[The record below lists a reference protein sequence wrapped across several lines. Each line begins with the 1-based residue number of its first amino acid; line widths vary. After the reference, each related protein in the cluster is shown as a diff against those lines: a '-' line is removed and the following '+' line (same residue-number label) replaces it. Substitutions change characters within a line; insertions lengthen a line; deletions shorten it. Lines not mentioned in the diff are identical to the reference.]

1 MTDKFRTI
9 DVDLS
14 PEVVR
19 LLLEGQLTHT
29 RTQMM
34 DLDGEIMTFRQFEAD
49 VKNAIPAELHEFIDW
64 NRESFERN
72 HAEHVVTIRLSNA
85 HDVRALFVRES
96 SDSTAW
102 VQASWSATSDSF
114 RWAIVNHDDPQRQD
128 WTYAAT
134 LTHALYLAVTRS
146 PGKRVDR
153 AWNRGTRANGVQGE
167 MPPGGVLLSRQ
178 FIQRQSM
185 ELEGIRQAVQMLRE
199 TVKSFASSVQSTG
212 KDAHENSATPENP
225 AHPEPASL
233 DEAA

>member
-1 MTDKFRTI
+1 MTDKFRTV

-19 LLLEGQLTHT
+19 LLLDGQLTHT

-34 DLDGEIMTFRQFEAD
+34 DLDGEILAYREFERD

-64 NRESFERN
+64 NRDAFERH
-72 HAEHVVTIRLSNA
+72 HAEHVVTVRLPNA
-85 HDVRALFVRES
+85 HDVRAMFVRES
-96 SDSTAW
+96 SDSLAW
-102 VQASWSATSDSF
+102 VQASWSAVNDGY
-114 RWAIVNHDDPQRQD
+114 RWAIVTNDSPTREE

-153 AWNRGTRANGVQGE
+153 VWARGGRANGTANGVPQSVPIGHQFVQ
-167 MPPGGVLLSRQ
+167 RQ
-178 FIQRQSM
+178 FM
-185 ELEGIRQAVQMLRE
+185 ELEGIRQSMQMLRE
-199 TVKSFASSVQSTG
+199 SMKSLADIVRG
-212 KDAHENSATPENP
+212 LDKDGDTPGNPDNP